1 MAVAQSGAFLKD
13 LRTLYAEGSIGTLT
27 DGQLLERFVACRDEV
42 VFEALVE
49 RHGTMVLQIC
59 RGMLGN
65 SHDAEDVFQATFLVL
80 VRRAGSI
87 RKRDSVASWLFGV
100 AGRIAARA
108 RVDAARRRKH
118 ERRAAEMATRSD
130 VHEERPD
137 LGSVL
142 REEVARLPEKYREV
156 VVLCYLEG
164 QTYEAAARRLGRP
177 VGTVKVRLSRAR
189 ALLLGR
195 LTRRGLGLPAG
206 MAALGTTAEAA
217 ALVPPALVRATVQA
231 VLRPSASAAARL
243 ATRTLRSMMMTRTLG
258 VVAVLLSAGFVT
270 LGAGVFIPGMPT
282 KVVAWIVPHRAQA
295 APPVLGATAVGLVG
309 QGQYGTIK
317 GRLVWGGDQLPP
329 VKVLAEKGK
338 AAKDPEVYARNQP
351 ILSRELAVDP
361 ATKGLPYGFAY
372 LSRPTGSNPEA
383 VQDLISKHPKAELD
397 QQNCEFLP
405 YVLPIHQDQTLV
417 VKSSDPTNHNVRLT
431 PYRNS
436 PINQTLAPKGQ
447 IEIKL
452 VAEPL
457 PIKVDC
463 DIHSWTH
470 GWIMVFDHTFF
481 AVTGKDGTFEIKG
494 VPAGSQNL
502 VLWQENVGYVT
513 PGGRRGMAVEV
524 KPGGVTDVGEI
535 KLDPKKVKPVS

>member
-1 MAVAQSGAFLKD
+1 MLLGGAD
-13 LRTLYAEGSIGTLT
+13 LRGGRAAA
-27 DGQLLERFVACRDEV
+27 GQ
-42 VFEALVE
+42 
-49 RHGTMVLQIC
+49 
-59 RGMLGN
+59 
-65 SHDAEDVFQATFLVL
+65 
-80 VRRAGSI
+80 
-87 RKRDSVASWLFGV
+87 
-100 AGRIAARA
+100 AGRNGEGAVVTAQAR
-108 RVDAARRRKH
+108 
-118 ERRAAEMATRSD
+118 
-130 VHEERPD
+130 
-137 LGSVL
+137 
-142 REEVARLPEKYREV
+142 
-156 VVLCYLEG
+156 
-164 QTYEAAARRLGRP
+164 
-177 VGTVKVRLSRAR
+177 
-189 ALLLGR
+189 LLLGR

-270 LGAGVFIPGMPT
+270 LGAGVFIAGMPT

-295 APPVLGATAVGLVG
+295 APVLGATAVGLVG

-338 AAKDPEVYARNQP
+338 AAKDPEVCARNQP

-383 VQDLISKHPKAELD
+383 VRRPDLQAPQGRAGSAELRVPPLRPPD
-397 QQNCEFLP
+397 PPGPDL
-405 YVLPIHQDQTLV
+405 L

-431 PYRNS
+431 PSRNS

-470 GWIMVFDHTFF
+470 GWIMVFDHYVFRS
-481 AVTGKDGTFEIKG
+481 DGQGWSFEIKG

-513 PGGRRGMAVEV
+513 AGWPGNGSGGQARWGNRRGRDQAR
-524 KPGGVTDVGEI
+524 P
-535 KLDPKKVKPVS
+535 